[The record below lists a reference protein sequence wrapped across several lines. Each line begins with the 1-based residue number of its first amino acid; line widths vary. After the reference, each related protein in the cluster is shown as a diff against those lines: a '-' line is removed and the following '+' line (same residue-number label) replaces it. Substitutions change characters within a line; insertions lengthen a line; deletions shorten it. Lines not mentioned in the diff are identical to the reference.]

1 MINTLRALEKSG
13 YIDQII
19 LHTPNSEK
27 GSLTNF
33 NVTIQSFR
41 ETQPTRKTATDSV
54 WGMDGE
60 YDFSTPETYNRRTFD
75 ITFNIYAELGDVYD
89 QRNAFVKWLKS
100 ADCRDSATP
109 SSIYMEFSKRRNTRY
124 SGLWFE
130 IGAFSTPSE
139 ALGHYVSYLNVK
151 ITTDPRFTKDGET
164 MI

>member
-19 LHTPNSEK
+19 LHTPNGEK

-60 YDFSTPETYNRRTFD
+60 YDFSSPETYNRRTFD
-75 ITFNIYAELGDVYD
+75 ITFNIYAELGDRED
-89 QRNAFVKWLKS
+89 QRDRLVDWLKS
-100 ADCRDSATP
+100 ADCRDSNNPNA
-109 SSIYMEFSKRRNTRY
+109 IYMSFSKKRNAKY
-124 SGLWFE
+124 KNIWVE
-130 IGAFSTPSE
+130 IGSFTRESSPM
-139 ALGHYVSYLNVK
+139 GYYVSTLSVK
-151 ITTDPRFTKDGET
+151 ITTDPRFEKDGVSR
-164 MI
+164 I